1 MELLEITAEKY
12 GELCGRCRY
21 FYNSKDFHGLN
32 EEKVEQ
38 VVYFLFKEKK
48 NKLALA
54 AGIDKGVLKM
64 PYSAPF
70 AVFEAMQKYIKI
82 EEIDQTL
89 CLLDEYADRHAVSQ
103 IFFRCPPAFY
113 DVCFL
118 SKLQNS
124 LLRNGYQLAVC
135 DLNYQFRL
143 DKEEPYMDLLH
154 RNAKKN
160 LKQAM
165 QREFVLFHC
174 DTNEEKEEAYRIIAA
189 NRKSKGYPLRMT
201 YAQVMA
207 TVQFTSHDFFI
218 LKLGDIGIAA
228 AIVFQVTSECYQV
241 IYWGNLSGKESVRP
255 MNYLSYKLYH
265 YYKEKGIRFLDI
277 GPSTEDGLPNYGLCD
292 FKESIGCEVDTKN
305 TYIKRISR

>member
-12 GELCGRCRY
+12 GELCGTCQY

-32 EEKVEQ
+32 GEKVEQ

-48 NKLALA
+48 NKLVLA
-54 AGIDKGVLKM
+54 AGIDRGVMKI

-70 AVFEAMQKYIKI
+70 AVFEAMQKYIRI

-89 CLLDEYADRHAVSQ
+89 SLLDEYADMHAVNQ
-103 IFFRCPPAFY
+103 IFFRCPPEFY

-124 LLRNGYQLAVC
+124 LLRNGYRIAVC

-143 DKEEPYMDLLH
+143 ERKEQYMDLLH
-154 RNAKKN
+154 CNAKKN
-160 LKQAM
+160 LKRAM
-165 QREFVLFHC
+165 QQEFDFFHC
-174 DTNEEKEEAYRIIAA
+174 KTSEEKEEAYRIIAA

-201 YAQVMA
+201 YDQVMG
-207 TVQFTSHDFFI
+207 TVRFTAHDFFI
-218 LKLGDIGIAA
+218 LKSGEAGIAS
-228 AIVFQVTSECYQV
+228 AIVFQVTTECYQV
-241 IYWGNLSGKESVRP
+241 IYWGNLAGTESVRP

-277 GPSTEDGLPNYGLCD
+277 GPSTEDGLPNFGLCD
-292 FKESIGCEVDTKN
+292 FKESIGCEVDTKY
-305 TYIKRISR
+305 TYIKEMSR